1 MKKILFT
8 LFIFFFVNT
17 ATSQYY
23 KPKSFVRKLG
33 YSSMPLKLKWAIKLD
48 SNYSI
53 PYYKLAKYY
62 KEKRNYLTNKGSIYY
77 YYKFFEVNKRFP
89 VSIGMNT
96 DYEVNERIPGEL
108 ITSITLAFQQ
118 NPEFF
123 KGESKLSDFSKSE
136 LKKIIDE
143 VAVKAYSYD
152 LYMLKA
158 QLDFDNNDLDAY
170 LTTCKVILDKNK
182 DFKSY
187 SEHQK
192 ITLQVYDDM
201 VNKFLKIGDTL
212 SASQA
217 LNENLK
223 IYKEEEKNNLE
234 YRNKQKQLIALLSY
248 LNNISDDKYYIC
260 SSNGIE
266 VFCRNKNVRIANYS
280 SALKFWNVY
289 FQENSIFFDMLIKNN
304 EYFKNTYF
312 NNWQRYFG
320 FKYEYISQ
328 LYDFY
333 LKKGKELGMI
343 WPLFNPQLLSS
354 KYFGDSYGILNDV
367 IKSELSRNR
376 NIYDLVILSNFNPNV
391 SLFSAIDEDPQE
403 ITIFAQQ
410 EVNNSQKIGNCKYLT
425 IGGNEYRSSDSVFVF
440 DISISYPNP
449 SKNLLDIPVSYFDQ
463 NKTQYYVNKEGKTL
477 PTKISF
483 KKLYEIEKQ
492 NYENEQAQLRAK
504 QFQQEAEVRRLQE
517 EQKYR
522 ETQLRLIEEE
532 NERKQKEIDLQN
544 AQNKQLEYKRYA
556 EYQKILRKNNNIN
569 NSSGTMN
576 NTKSPKRSC
585 NACSNSFDGVGY
597 HYHYDSSG
605 CKAYKGGTFSNGDGK
620 YCSLKCAENA
630 CYNEH

>member
-248 LNNISDDKYYIC
+248 LNNISDDKYDIC

-289 FQENSIFFDMLIKNN
+289 FQENSIFYKDFND
-304 EYFKNTYF
+304 FFNTTDKSKFLQLYKYVP
-312 NNWQRYFG
+312 NRYNVQDDG
-320 FKYEYISQ
+320 FKIDYIPYIYE
-328 LYDFY
+328 FY
-333 LKKGKELGMI
+333 LAKGKELGMI
-343 WPLFNPQLLSS
+343 WPLYGAENLLE
-354 KYFGDSYGILNDV
+354 KYFEDRSNTHWIFERIIKTDLHGKND
-367 IKSELSRNR
+367 
-376 NIYDLVILSNFNPNV
+376 IYDVEFIMNSDMNSTSGNKYNL
-391 SLFSAIDEDPQE
+391 
-403 ITIFAQQ
+403 IFGKSGY
-410 EVNNSQKIGNCKYLT
+410 V
-425 IGGNEYRSSDSVFVF
+425 SDSVMRYEIIFLPRL
-440 DISISYPNP
+440 DWYE
-449 SKNLLDIPVSYFDQ
+449 NLINIPVLFLDG
-463 NKTQYYVNKEGKTL
+463 NKKQFFTNKKGQTLATSTQ
-477 PTKISF
+477 F

-504 QFQQEAEVRRLQE
+504 QLQQEAEVRRLQE

-544 AQNKQLEYKRYA
+544 AQNKQLEYKRDA